1 MNDQYTEDGVDA
13 NTVQDEPEE
22 VGSVQSPDY
31 TTKELTPPGK
41 YVSESRKIEYKGRS
55 TGKLN
60 DATAR
65 AAGIK
70 GNTVFVD
77 SWQITLS
84 GLVDRATGRTFR
96 RPDFFWLTSR
106 PRQERIFG
114 TQEFRPGFTTDVRDY
129 LIACGYPTEMVKN
142 LKGLEAIQSALDES
156 QSRPVGVTT
165 GLEPKGKENGQTKA
179 NGKKFYRTPGNPQVG
194 VYEKT
199 ADGKSKTVY
208 TSAFKDPEK
217 EGAYLTKITV
227 DGEEWEASEKIER
240 FHRLGA

>member
-1 MNDQYTEDGVDA
+1 MTEYTEDGVDA

-41 YVSESRKIEYKGRS
+41 YVSESRKIEYKGRT

-84 GLVDRATGRTFR
+84 GLVDRATGRTYR

-129 LIACGYPTEMVKN
+129 LIACGYPAEMVKN
-142 LKGLEAIQSALDES
+142 LKGLEAIQSAL
-156 QSRPVGVTT
+156 
-165 GLEPKGKENGQTKA
+165 
-179 NGKKFYRTPGNPQVG
+179 
-194 VYEKT
+194 
-199 ADGKSKTVY
+199 
-208 TSAFKDPEK
+208 
-217 EGAYLTKITV
+217 
-227 DGEEWEASEKIER
+227 
-240 FHRLGA
+240 